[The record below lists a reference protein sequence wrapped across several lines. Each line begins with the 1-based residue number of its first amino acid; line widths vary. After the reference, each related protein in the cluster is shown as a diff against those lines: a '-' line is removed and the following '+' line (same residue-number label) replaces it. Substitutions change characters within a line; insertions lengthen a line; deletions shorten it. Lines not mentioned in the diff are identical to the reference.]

1 MSYSTIGTARSA
13 LSFVLPRY
21 NYGSFGEH
29 FLVKKFMKEVY
40 ILRTPSPRYHGTWDV
55 RVVFNCFRSIL
66 HNQHLSLKLLS
77 LKLVMLVAL
86 VSSQRVQSLSFL
98 DLNSTYSVYSSI
110 IFVIFDKTKSSKS
123 GKKAPQVILSP
134 YKDCHKLCVC
144 RTLLEY
150 LRRTKPIRY
159 TSSLF
164 ISWQNPHGA
173 VTSQTLSRW
182 VRTVM
187 HISGIDTTLF
197 KAHST
202 RAASASRAKLSG
214 ISIDSILESVG
225 WTNEPTFARFYDKP
239 IIDIEQYNNAVLS
252 VV

>member
-1 MSYSTIGTARSA
+1 MLHGMSELCLII
-13 LSFVLPRY
+13 FVV
-21 NYGSFGEH
+21 S
-29 FLVKKFMKEVY
+29 
-40 ILRTPSPRYHGTWDV
+40 RT
-55 RVVFNCFRSIL
+55 
-66 HNQHLSLKLLS
+66 NQHLSLKLLS
-77 LKLVMLVAL
+77 LKLAMLVAL
-86 VSSQRVQSLSFL
+86 VSSQTVHL
-98 DLNSTYSVYSSI
+98 
-110 IFVIFDKTKSSKS
+110 DKTKCSKP

-182 VRTVM
+182 LRTVM
-187 HISGIDTTLF
+187 YISGIDTTFF

-239 IIDIEQYNNAVLS
+239 IIDIEQYANAVLS

>member
-1 MSYSTIGTARSA
+1 MGCQSC
-13 LSFVLPRY
+13 
-21 NYGSFGEH
+21 
-29 FLVKKFMKEVY
+29 VY
-40 ILRTPSPRYHGTWDV
+40 V
-55 RVVFNCFRSIL
+55 RSIPD
-66 HNQHLSLKLLS
+66 NKHLSLKLLS
-77 LKLVMLVAL
+77 LKLAMLVAL

-98 DLNSTYSVYSSI
+98 DLNSTYSVYSPIS
-110 IFVIFDKTKSSKS
+110 FVILDKTKCSKP
-123 GKKAPQVILSP
+123 GKKTPQVILSP

-150 LRRTKPIRY
+150 LRRTKPIHY

-173 VTSQTLSRW
+173 VTSQMLSRW
-182 VRTVM
+182 LRTVM
-187 HISGIDTTLF
+187 YISGTDTTFF

-214 ISIDSILESVG
+214 ISIDSILESEG
-225 WTNEPTFARFYDKP
+225 WTNEPTFAWFYDKP
-239 IIDIEQYNNAVLS
+239 IIDIEQCANAVLS